1 MIYLFVCLFIS
12 VPPALTGAHEHPNAA
27 PPAHRGEGGLLQEP
41 SQRWGGTSTCGTGQ
55 ALPCSGAE
63 QQRGAVCRGGQQG
76 QGGRAAGTGWEG
88 SVAVSL
94 SPGTAVCA
102 SPAAEQHFVL

>member
-41 SQRWGGTSTCGTGQ
+41 SQRWGGTGTCGTGQ

-63 QQRGAVCRGGQQG
+63 QQRGAVCRGEQQG
-76 QGGRAAGTGWEG
+76 QGGRAAWLCPCPRAPLSVPAQQLTALCAVTG
-88 SVAVSL
+88 L
-94 SPGTAVCA
+94 FCD
-102 SPAAEQHFVL
+102 